1 MFSRGY
7 FVLLWKI
14 RIRIEIFLLLGADT
28 TVYYVINLVSFLIL
42 NKLIM
47 FLVDLLLEVL
57 KQIDYGDS
65 FFYKLRE
72 FINFNCFKLIFI
84 GWDLKHFG
92 L

>member
-1 MFSRGY
+1 M
-7 FVLLWKI
+7 
-14 RIRIEIFLLLGADT
+14 IFLLLGA
-28 TVYYVINLVSFLIL
+28 VYYVIHLERFLIFT
-42 NKLIM
+42 KLIM

-57 KQIDYGDS
+57 NQTDYGDS